1 MFFVSLC
8 GPEISFVGCVQPCFF
23 RATLS
28 NGRVRHSMQFEA
40 LEDRTRNTPFFDL
53 RRQKLTLPTWLLRP
67 LRRKDRSLK

>member
-1 MFFVSLC
+1 
-8 GPEISFVGCVQPCFF
+8 
-23 RATLS
+23 
-28 NGRVRHSMQFEA
+28 MQFEA